1 MFSRESN
8 LIPEI
13 WGHAKPRL
21 CKALGE
27 HLKQAEI
34 EVKAGRE
41 SLYRVDDT
49 YMLLRG
55 EQSPSGSKEL
65 VVVALAGDMAA
76 GTLSAINH
84 GVVNGFDSI
93 RAHFSKRGAYRYI
106 QRKLQLPVRAIDTD
120 KGEHVLR
127 IRFDD
132 MGGKSS
138 SKSDAKTVT
147 TTTNKS
153 NSQGIGGDNNGF
165 ALSGIE
171 NSDINL
177 SMTDHGAMAVA
188 GEMAEEAFNFG
199 TDTLDFAAN
208 NVNDSFRFG
217 ENALEGALSF
227 GESALEANAGL
238 SEYTIGANTS
248 LSEHAI
254 DSIKS
259 MAGQQTE
266 TTKAAIAMANA
277 AKGREQTGENESNN
291 ELLKNISLMVGI
303 VVSLITMAYLLA
315 GKKS

>member
-1 MFSRESN
+1 MFSLESN
-8 LIPEI
+8 LIPET
-13 WGHAKPRL
+13 WGNAKPRL
-21 CKALGE
+21 CKALGDY
-27 HLKQAEI
+27 LKQAEI
-34 EVKAGRE
+34 EVHEGRE
-41 SLYRVDDT
+41 SLYRVEDT

-55 EQSPSGSKEL
+55 EQSQSGSKEL

-84 GVVNGFDSI
+84 GKANGFDSI
-93 RAHFSKRGAYRYI
+93 RAHFSKRGAHRYI
-106 QRKLQLPVRAIDTD
+106 QRKLRLPVREIETH
-120 KGEHVLR
+120 KNEHVLQ

-188 GEMAEEAFNFG
+188 GRTAEEAFKFG
-199 TDTLDFAAN
+199 TDALDFSADTVDA
-208 NVNDSFRFG
+208 SLG
-217 ENALEGALSF
+217 F
-227 GESALEANAGL
+227 GESALDANA
-238 SEYTIGANTS
+238 N

-266 TTKAAIAMANA
+266 TTKAALAIAGA
-277 AKGREQTGENESNN
+277 AKAREQTGENESNN
-291 ELLKNISLMVGI
+291 ELLKNVSLMVGI
-303 VVSLITMAYLLA
+303 LVSVLTMAYMFA
-315 GKKS
+315 GRKQ

>member
-1 MFSRESN
+1 MFSLESN
-8 LIPEI
+8 LIPET
-13 WGHAKPRL
+13 WGNAKPRL
-21 CKALGE
+21 CKALGDY
-27 HLKQAEI
+27 LKQAEI
-34 EVKAGRE
+34 EVQEGRE
-41 SLYRVDDT
+41 SLYRVEDT

-55 EQSPSGSKEL
+55 EQSQSGSKEL

-84 GVVNGFDSI
+84 GKANGFDSI
-93 RAHFSKRGAYRYI
+93 RAHFSKRGAHRYI
-106 QRKLQLPVRAIDTD
+106 QRKLRLPVREVETH
-120 KGEHVLR
+120 KNEHVLQ

-138 SKSDAKTVT
+138 SRSDAKTVT

-188 GEMAEEAFNFG
+188 GRTAEEAFKFG
-199 TDTLDFAAN
+199 TDALDFSADTVDA
-208 NVNDSFRFG
+208 SLG
-217 ENALEGALSF
+217 F
-227 GESALEANAGL
+227 GESALDANV
-238 SEYTIGANTS
+238 N

-266 TTKAAIAMANA
+266 TTKAALAIAGA
-277 AKGREQTGENESNN
+277 AKAREQTGENESNN
-291 ELLKNISLMVGI
+291 ELLKN
-303 VVSLITMAYLLA
+303 VSLIVGILVSLLTMAYMFA
-315 GKKS
+315 GRKQ

>member
-1 MFSRESN
+1 MFSLESN
-8 LIPEI
+8 LIPET
-13 WGHAKPRL
+13 WGNAKPRL
-21 CKALGE
+21 CKALGDY
-27 HLKQAEI
+27 LKQAEI
-34 EVKAGRE
+34 EVQEGRE
-41 SLYRVDDT
+41 SLYRVEDT

-55 EQSPSGSKEL
+55 EQSQSGSREL
-65 VVVALAGDMAA
+65 VVVALAGDMAV

-84 GVVNGFDSI
+84 GKANGFDSI
-93 RAHFSKRGAYRYI
+93 RAHFSKRGAHRYI
-106 QRKLQLPVRAIDTD
+106 QRKLRLPVREIETH
-120 KGEHVLR
+120 KNEHVLQ

-138 SKSDAKTVT
+138 SRSDAKTVT

-188 GEMAEEAFNFG
+188 GRTAEEAFKFG
-199 TDTLDFAAN
+199 TDALDFSADTVDA
-208 NVNDSFRFG
+208 SLGFG
-217 ENALEGALSF
+217 EKALDGVFSF
-227 GESALEANAGL
+227 GESALDANA
-238 SEYTIGANTS
+238 N

-266 TTKAAIAMANA
+266 TTKAALAIAGA
-277 AKGREQTGENESNN
+277 AKAREQTGENESNN
-291 ELLKNISLMVGI
+291 ELLKN
-303 VVSLITMAYLLA
+303 VSLIVGILVSLLTMAYMFA
-315 GKKS
+315 GRKQ

>member
-1 MFSRESN
+1 MFSLESN
-8 LIPEI
+8 LIPET
-13 WGHAKPRL
+13 WGNAKPRL
-21 CKALGE
+21 CKALGDY
-27 HLKQAEI
+27 LKQAEI
-34 EVKAGRE
+34 EVQEGRE
-41 SLYRVDDT
+41 SLYRVEDT

-55 EQSPSGSKEL
+55 ELSQSGSKEL

-84 GVVNGFDSI
+84 GKANGFDSI
-93 RAHFSKRGAYRYI
+93 RAHFSKRGAHRYI
-106 QRKLQLPVRAIDTD
+106 QRKLRLPVREIETH
-120 KGEHVLR
+120 KNEHVLQ

-138 SKSDAKTVT
+138 SRSDAKTVT

-188 GEMAEEAFNFG
+188 GRTAEEAFKFG
-199 TDTLDFAAN
+199 TDALDFSADTVDA
-208 NVNDSFRFG
+208 SLGFG
-217 ENALEGALSF
+217 EKALDGAFSF
-227 GESALEANAGL
+227 GESALDANA
-238 SEYTIGANTS
+238 N

-266 TTKAAIAMANA
+266 TTKAALAIAGA
-277 AKGREQTGENESNN
+277 AKAREQTGENESNN
-291 ELLKNISLMVGI
+291 ELLKN
-303 VVSLITMAYLLA
+303 VSLIVGILVSLLTMAYMFA
-315 GKKS
+315 GRKQ

>member
-1 MFSRESN
+1 MFSLESN
-8 LIPEI
+8 LIPET
-13 WGHAKPRL
+13 WSNAKPRL
-21 CKALGE
+21 CKALGDY
-27 HLKQAEI
+27 LKQAEI
-34 EVKAGRE
+34 EVKEGRE
-41 SLYRVDDT
+41 SLYRVEDT

-55 EQSPSGSKEL
+55 EQSQSGSKEL

-84 GVVNGFDSI
+84 GKANGFDSI

-106 QRKLQLPVRAIDTD
+106 QRKLRLPVREIETH
-120 KGEHVLR
+120 KNEHVLQ

-132 MGGKSS
+132 MGGRSS
-138 SKSDAKTVT
+138 SRSDAKTVT

-188 GEMAEEAFNFG
+188 GRTAEEAFKFG
-199 TDTLDFAAN
+199 TDTLDFSADTVDA
-208 NVNDSFRFG
+208 SLEFG
-217 ENALEGALSF
+217 EKALDGAFSF
-227 GESALEANAGL
+227 GESALDANA
-238 SEYTIGANTS
+238 N

-266 TTKAAIAMANA
+266 TTKAALAIAGA
-277 AKGREQTGENESNN
+277 AKAREQTGENESNN
-291 ELLKNISLMVGI
+291 ELLKN
-303 VVSLITMAYLLA
+303 VSLIVGILVSVLTMAYMFA
-315 GKKS
+315 GRKQ

>member
-1 MFSRESN
+1 MFSLESN
-8 LIPEI
+8 LVPET
-13 WGHAKPRL
+13 WGNAKPRL
-21 CKALGE
+21 CKALGDY
-27 HLKQAEI
+27 LKQAEI
-34 EVKAGRE
+34 EVQEGRE
-41 SLYRVDDT
+41 SLYRVEDT

-55 EQSPSGSKEL
+55 EQSQSGSKEL

-84 GVVNGFDSI
+84 GKANGFDSI
-93 RAHFSKRGAYRYI
+93 RAHFSKRGAHRYI
-106 QRKLQLPVRAIDTD
+106 QRKLRLPVREVETH
-120 KGEHVLR
+120 KNEHVLQ

-188 GEMAEEAFNFG
+188 GRTAEEAFKFG
-199 TDTLDFAAN
+199 TDALDFSADTVDA
-208 NVNDSFRFG
+208 SLG
-217 ENALEGALSF
+217 F
-227 GESALEANAGL
+227 GESALDANA
-238 SEYTIGANTS
+238 N

-266 TTKAAIAMANA
+266 TTKAALAIAGA
-277 AKGREQTGENESNN
+277 AKAREQTGENESNN
-291 ELLKNISLMVGI
+291 ELLKNVSLMVGI
-303 VVSLITMAYLLA
+303 LVSLLTMAYMFA
-315 GKKS
+315 GRKQ

>member
-1 MFSRESN
+1 MFSLESN
-8 LIPEI
+8 LIPET
-13 WGHAKPRL
+13 WGNAKPRL
-21 CKALGE
+21 CKALGD
-27 HLKQAEI
+27 HLNQAEI
-34 EVKAGRE
+34 EVQEGRE
-41 SLYRVDDT
+41 SLYRVEDT

-55 EQSPSGSKEL
+55 EQSQSGSKEL

-84 GVVNGFDSI
+84 GKANGFDSI
-93 RAHFSKRGAYRYI
+93 RAHFSKRGAHRYI
-106 QRKLQLPVRAIDTD
+106 QRKLRLPVREIETH
-120 KGEHVLR
+120 KNEHVLQ

-188 GEMAEEAFNFG
+188 GRTAEEAFKFG
-199 TDTLDFAAN
+199 TDALDFSADTVDA
-208 NVNDSFRFG
+208 SLG
-217 ENALEGALSF
+217 F
-227 GESALEANAGL
+227 GESALDTNAN
-238 SEYTIGANTS
+238 

-266 TTKAAIAMANA
+266 TTKAALAIAGA
-277 AKGREQTGENESNN
+277 AKAREQTGENESNN
-291 ELLKNISLMVGI
+291 ELLKNVSLMVGI
-303 VVSLITMAYLLA
+303 LVSLLTMAYMFA
-315 GKKS
+315 GRKQ

>member
-1 MFSRESN
+1 MFSLESN
-8 LIPEI
+8 LIPET
-13 WGHAKPRL
+13 WGNAKPRL
-21 CKALGE
+21 CKALGD
-27 HLKQAEI
+27 HLNQAEI
-34 EVKAGRE
+34 EVQEGRE
-41 SLYRVDDT
+41 SLYRVEDT

-55 EQSPSGSKEL
+55 EQSQSGSKEL

-84 GVVNGFDSI
+84 GKANGFDSI
-93 RAHFSKRGAYRYI
+93 RAHFSKRGAHRYI
-106 QRKLQLPVRAIDTD
+106 QRKLRLPVREIETH
-120 KGEHVLR
+120 KNEHVLQ

-188 GEMAEEAFNFG
+188 GRTAEEAFKFG
-199 TDTLDFAAN
+199 TDALDFSAGTVDA
-208 NVNDSFRFG
+208 SLG
-217 ENALEGALSF
+217 F
-227 GESALEANAGL
+227 GESALDANA
-238 SEYTIGANTS
+238 N

-266 TTKAAIAMANA
+266 TTKAALAIAGA
-277 AKGREQTGENESNN
+277 AKAREQTGENESNN
-291 ELLKNISLMVGI
+291 ELLKNVSLMVGI
-303 VVSLITMAYLLA
+303 LVSVLTMAYMFA
-315 GKKS
+315 GRKQ

>member
-1 MFSRESN
+1 MFSLESN
-8 LIPEI
+8 LIPEA
-13 WGHAKPRL
+13 WGNAKPRL
-21 CKALGE
+21 CKALGDY
-27 HLKQAEI
+27 LSQAEI
-34 EVKAGRE
+34 EVKEGRE
-41 SLYRVDDT
+41 FLYRVDDT

-84 GVVNGFDSI
+84 GKANGFDSI

-106 QRKLQLPVRAIDTD
+106 QRKLRLPVREIETH
-120 KGEHVLR
+120 KNEHVLQ
-127 IRFDD
+127 IRFKD

-138 SKSDAKTVT
+138 SKSDSQTTT

-188 GEMAEEAFNFG
+188 GETAEEAFNFG
-199 TDTLDFAAN
+199 NNALDFASD
-208 NVNDSFRFG
+208 NVDASFQFGESALDGAFSFG
-217 ENALEGALSF
+217 ENAL
-227 GESALEANAGL
+227 N
-238 SEYTIGANTS
+238 ANTD
-248 LSEHAI
+248 LSAHAI

-266 TTKAAIAMANA
+266 TTKAALAIAGA
-277 AKGREQTGENESNN
+277 AKAREQTGENESNN
-291 ELLKNISLMVGI
+291 ELLKN
-303 VVSLITMAYLLA
+303 VSLIVGILVSLLTMAYMFA
-315 GKKS
+315 GRRQ

>member
-1 MFSRESN
+1 MFSLESN
-8 LIPEI
+8 LIPET
-13 WGHAKPRL
+13 WGNAKPRL
-21 CKALGE
+21 CKALGDY
-27 HLKQAEI
+27 LKQAEI
-34 EVKAGRE
+34 EVQEGRE
-41 SLYRVDDT
+41 SLYRVEDT

-55 EQSPSGSKEL
+55 EQSQSGSKEL

-84 GVVNGFDSI
+84 GKANGFDSI
-93 RAHFSKRGAYRYI
+93 RAHFSKRGAHRYI
-106 QRKLQLPVRAIDTD
+106 QRKLRLPVREAETH
-120 KGEHVLR
+120 KNEHVLQ

-138 SKSDAKTVT
+138 SRSDAKTVT

-188 GEMAEEAFNFG
+188 GRTAEEAFKFG
-199 TDTLDFAAN
+199 TDALDFSADTVDA
-208 NVNDSFRFG
+208 SLG
-217 ENALEGALSF
+217 F
-227 GESALEANAGL
+227 GESALDANA
-238 SEYTIGANTS
+238 N

-266 TTKAAIAMANA
+266 TTKAALAIAGA
-277 AKGREQTGENESNN
+277 AKAREQTGENESNN
-291 ELLKNISLMVGI
+291 ELLKNVSLMVGI
-303 VVSLITMAYLLA
+303 LVSLLTMAYMFA
-315 GKKS
+315 GRKQ

>member
-1 MFSRESN
+1 MFSLESN
-8 LIPEI
+8 LIPET
-13 WGHAKPRL
+13 WGNAKPRL
-21 CKALGE
+21 CKALGDY
-27 HLKQAEI
+27 LKQAEI
-34 EVKAGRE
+34 EVQEGRE
-41 SLYRVDDT
+41 SLYRVEDT

-55 EQSPSGSKEL
+55 EQSQSGSKEL
-65 VVVALAGDMAA
+65 VVVALAGDMAT

-84 GVVNGFDSI
+84 GKANGFDSI

-106 QRKLQLPVRAIDTD
+106 QRKLRLPVREIETH
-120 KGEHVLR
+120 KNEHVLQ

-188 GEMAEEAFNFG
+188 GRTAEEAFKFG
-199 TDTLDFAAN
+199 TDALDFSADTVDA
-208 NVNDSFRFG
+208 SLGFG
-217 ENALEGALSF
+217 EKALDGAFSF
-227 GESALEANAGL
+227 GESALDVNAN
-238 SEYTIGANTS
+238 

-266 TTKAAIAMANA
+266 TTKAALAIAGA
-277 AKGREQTGENESNN
+277 AKAREQTGENESNN
-291 ELLKNISLMVGI
+291 ELLKNVSLMVGI
-303 VVSLITMAYLLA
+303 LVSVLTMAYMFA
-315 GKKS
+315 GRKQ

>member
-1 MFSRESN
+1 MFSLESN
-8 LIPEI
+8 LIPET
-13 WGHAKPRL
+13 WGNAKPRL
-21 CKALGE
+21 CKALGDY
-27 HLKQAEI
+27 LKQAEI
-34 EVKAGRE
+34 EVQEGRE
-41 SLYRVDDT
+41 SLYRVEDT

-55 EQSPSGSKEL
+55 EQSQSGSKEL

-84 GVVNGFDSI
+84 GKANGFDSI
-93 RAHFSKRGAYRYI
+93 RAHFSKRGAHRYI
-106 QRKLQLPVRAIDTD
+106 QRKLRLPVREIETH
-120 KGEHVLR
+120 KNEHVLQ

-177 SMTDHGAMAVA
+177 SVTDHGAMAVA
-188 GEMAEEAFNFG
+188 GRTAEEAFKFG
-199 TDTLDFAAN
+199 TDALDFSADTVDATL
-208 NVNDSFRFG
+208 G
-217 ENALEGALSF
+217 F
-227 GESALEANAGL
+227 GESALDANA
-238 SEYTIGANTS
+238 N

-266 TTKAAIAMANA
+266 TTKAALAIAGA
-277 AKGREQTGENESNN
+277 AKAREQTGENESNN
-291 ELLKNISLMVGI
+291 ELLKN
-303 VVSLITMAYLLA
+303 VSLIVGILVSLLTMAYMFA
-315 GKKS
+315 GRKQ